1 MIVLSKD
8 EQAAVK
14 WLAGRGV
21 RVAEPTTLLTTRLSV
36 RRGRPAPEAF
46 TAVFVLGAVAFTGMF
61 GYPLLRLL
69 PGVDRSSDLPVG
81 GYWSLF
87 AAWASLR
94 TWLHARAAD
103 RRAAEQLGDRR
114 LDRPR
119 PPWRDVVTG
128 WHLATLLITFGG
140 GGVLGIVLAAAGSVW
155 ALFWLGTLVLG
166 AVVDAVILTSV
177 LRRPVLAE
185 DEGSLAV
192 DFVARLQDVQVVLP
206 SFFAVLV
213 VVPDLAFGDAPAW
226 PWLTGY
232 VVLAVGAHV
241 VAAITQRRRTPA
253 LPADGCYGEAA

>member
-14 WLAGRGV
+14 WLAGHGV
-21 RVAEPTTLLTTRLSV
+21 RVTEPTTLLTTRLSV

-46 TAVFVLGAVAFTGMF
+46 TAVFVLGAVTFTGMF
-61 GYPLLRLL
+61 GYQMLRLL
-69 PGVDRSSDLPVG
+69 PGVDRSSDLPAG
-81 GYWSLF
+81 GFWSLF
-87 AAWASLR
+87 AAWVSLR

-103 RRAAEQLGDRR
+103 RRAAARLGDRR

-119 PPWRDVVTG
+119 PPWREVVNG
-128 WHLATLLITFGG
+128 WYLATLLITFGG
-140 GGVLGIVLAAAGSVW
+140 GGVLGIVLAASGSVW
-155 ALFWLGTLVLG
+155 ALIWLGVLALG

-192 DFVARLQDVQVVLP
+192 DAVARLQDVQVVMP
-206 SFFAVLV
+206 SFFAVL

-241 VAAITQRRRTPA
+241 VAAFTQRRRTPA
-253 LPADGCYGEAA
+253 LPADGYYGEAA